1 MHCAGLVMITLTAN
15 YAEMER
21 EMNKLNVHALSLLII
36 LIFIIGC
43 NSGTKTV
50 IALKENNWTING
62 NITNP
67 NTLAEGLLIN
77 VRMVNSIFTDDSKPG
92 FSPEINTNNF
102 IESIKLYKQQ
112 GVTAFTLNLQ
122 GGMPGYEGAVNS
134 AFDKNGDL
142 DPDYM
147 KRVDKVIRACS
158 ENEMAVILGCFYQ
171 RQDQILQDA
180 DAVKNA
186 VANVCKWISDS
197 HHKNILLEIAN
208 EYPHSGYNHDI
219 IKTVKGQLEL
229 IDVVRKNSNELLV
242 STSGLGNG
250 RMNPQ
255 LAKECDFIL
264 IHFNNTPADTI
275 PARIKALQVF
285 DKPLVCNEDDKIGID
300 AVNALRA
307 CVENK
312 CSWGYMNLELNQHY
326 PFEFH
331 GKKDDEMLYNA
342 IADFTRQP
350 LVFNTTDPDIVD
362 LENAVLKTMDAL
374 RPTSGALIISR
385 GPEILYE
392 KYFTGSEP
400 QKPESEIDKNSM
412 WPLFSCTKSY
422 ISALML
428 SMMKDSLIKL
438 DEPVG
443 LFLPAFK
450 SDGNGPFSRK
460 SVTLR
465 HLASHTSGVFLP
477 DAEMQDGRIVLIPPI
492 DLYRIEIREN
502 PGDVFLYSTLGM
514 HILERALEAAAGK
527 DLEVLLNERI
537 LGPLN
542 TKNTK
547 YIYEY
552 TNELPLLPC
561 IAGDFSETAQHFAL
575 IAPGYRCSSGLYTT
589 AREFN
594 RFGQLMTS
602 NGTFEGHHYFNAH
615 DKSEIWKYH
624 GTRDSD
630 GGRYGLLWW
639 LFEKEGGFVMSGAG
653 NVVNAVIPESNIV
666 VTHMRN
672 HIGSHPGPYNYY
684 ENKKLLVQFGKM
696 LE

>member
-1 MHCAGLVMITLTAN
+1 MHYAGLVKITLTAN
-15 YAEMER
+15 FAKMER
-21 EMNKLNVHALSLLII
+21 RMSKINISSFFLLTI
-36 LIFIIGC
+36 LIVTIGC
-43 NSGTKTV
+43 QSTTRTV
-50 IALKENNWTING
+50 VAIKDKDWTVNG
-62 NITNP
+62 NVTNP
-67 NTLAEGLLIN
+67 NTPAKGLLFN
-77 VRMVNSIFTDDSKPG
+77 TRMVNSIFADKSKPE
-92 FSPEINTNNF
+92 FFPEANTENF
-102 IESIKLYKQQ
+102 IQSIKLYKQQ

-134 AFDKNGDL
+134 AFDKNGEL
-142 DPDYM
+142 DDEYM

-158 ENEMAVILGCFYQ
+158 KNEMVVILGCFYQ

-180 DAVKNA
+180 NAVKNA
-186 VANVCKWISDS
+186 VVKVCKWVSDNQHS
-197 HHKNILLEIAN
+197 NVLLEIAN
-208 EYPHSGYNHDI
+208 EYPHSGYDHEI

-229 IDVVRKNSNELLV
+229 IDIAKRISNELLV
-242 STSGLGNG
+242 STSGLGDG
-250 RMNPQ
+250 KMNPQ
-255 LAKECDFIL
+255 LAKACDYIL
-264 IHFNNTPADTI
+264 VHFNNTPAETI
-275 PARIKALQVF
+275 PERIKALQVF
-285 DKPLVCNEDDKIGID
+285 DKPIVCNEDAKTGIK

-326 PFEFH
+326 PFEFN
-331 GKKDDEMLYNA
+331 GKNDDEMVYNA
-342 IADFTRQP
+342 IADYTRQP
-350 LVFNTTDPDIVD
+350 IVFNANDPDIVD

-374 RPTSGALIISR
+374 QPTSGALIVSK

-392 KYFTGSEP
+392 KYFTGTEP
-400 QKPESEIDKNSM
+400 QKPESEINENSM

-477 DAEMQDGRIVLIPPI
+477 DANMVDGRIVMVPPL
-492 DLYRIEIREN
+492 DLARIEIRDN
-502 PGDVFLYSTLGM
+502 PGKVFLYSALGM
-514 HILERALEAAAGK
+514 HILERVLEAAAGK

-542 TKNTK
+542 TEKTM
-547 YIYEY
+547 YVYDY

-561 IAGDFSETAQHFAL
+561 LAGDFSDAAQHYAF
-575 IAPGYRCSSGLYTT
+575 IDKGSRCSSGLYTT

-594 RFGQLMTS
+594 RFGQLMAS
-602 NGTFEGHHYFNAH
+602 DGTFEGHHYFNAH
-615 DKSEIWKYH
+615 DKPEIWKYH
-624 GTRDSD
+624 GIRDSD
-630 GGRYGLLWW
+630 GGSYGLLWW

-653 NVVNAVIPESNIV
+653 NVVNAVIPETNIV

-672 HIGSHPGPYNYY
+672 HIGPHPGPYNYY